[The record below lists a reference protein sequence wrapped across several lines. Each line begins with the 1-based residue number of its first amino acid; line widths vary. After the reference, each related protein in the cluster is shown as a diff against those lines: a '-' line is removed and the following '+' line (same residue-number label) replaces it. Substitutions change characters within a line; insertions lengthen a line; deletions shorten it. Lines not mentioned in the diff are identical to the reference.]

1 MGDVLCV
8 EGYMLLDPVTGL
20 KAQLAGD
27 SSSSLLQLPVVT
39 FKGRVGVVLNL
50 VW

>member
-1 MGDVLCV
+1 
-8 EGYMLLDPVTGL
+8 MLLDPTTGL
-20 KAQLAGD
+20 EVQPAGAEP
-27 SSSSLLQLPVVT
+27 SSLLQLPVVT